1 MGVAVGGIGV
11 LVAVAGAM
19 AVAVADAV
27 GDAVAMDGTGGFI
40 PSRDVGVSDG
50 DTGDCASCVAPGMA
64 ILEEEFE
71 IVEMLSAVKNAQSAS
86 KTIDI
91 LTSFFKAPPSNSRI
105 RLDR

>member
-11 LVAVAGAM
+11 LVLVAVAAAM
-19 AVAVADAV
+19 AVTVAVA
-27 GDAVAMDGTGGFI
+27 GTGGFVS
-40 PSRDVGVSDG
+40 SRDVGVRAG
-50 DTGDCASCVAPGMA
+50 DMGDCASCATSGLATP
-64 ILEEEFE
+64 EEEFE
-71 IVEMLSAVKNAQSAS
+71 IVEMLSAVKNVQSAS